1 MSDAIN
7 MDKNSVM
14 RRGLKALET
23 QLGIIEIEQF
33 ISILNREKNDYTEW
47 RKILFEDMTDEE
59 FHDAAL
65 DYRHR
70 PFLLHIKL
78 LPQF

>member
-1 MSDAIN
+1 MSDVIN

-33 ISILNREKNDYTEW
+33 ISILNRE
-47 RKILFEDMTDEE
+47 
-59 FHDAAL
+59 
-65 DYRHR
+65 
-70 PFLLHIKL
+70 
-78 LPQF
+78 